1 MARIKRTPR
10 KPPKM
15 QPARKQPKKQPQSTA
30 PLPALAT
37 EDSPSRRTRSFA
49 TVLKKRLFMTIPS
62 IAILVKMRLNIPT
75 MNQNTPI
82 TQMML
87 RRPMGMARMMM
98 NMKTHTM
105 RRRTLTTQTM
115 MMTIAIMIILNWWI
129 VPCWKMRSSLY
140 HIALIG

>member
-1 MARIKRTPR
+1 MAKIKRTPR
-10 KPPKM
+10 RPPET
-15 QPARKQPKKQPQSTA
+15 QPARKQPEKQPRSSA

-37 EDSPSRRTRSFA
+37 DDSPSRRTRSFA
-49 TVLKKRLFMTIPS
+49 ASNEET
-62 IAILVKMRLNIPT
+62 AIHDNSFHSDPGQDEIIYSD
-75 MNQNTPI
+75 NESNTPI

-115 MMTIAIMIILNWWI
+115 MTITRTIILNWWI

-140 HIALIG
+140 HIVLIG